1 MGIITEKVNRHILM
15 EADTSSATN
24 TEMAICYHYNLQ
36 RSADGDEEKAKKI
49 SGIDD
54 KNFAKPIRD
63 R

>member
-36 RSADGDEEKAKKI
+36 RSADGDGRAKAS
-49 SGIDD
+49 SGS
-54 KNFAKPIRD
+54 
-63 R
+63 